1 MEFAFTKSW
10 LWSWTLSRDIPTE
23 DGGSCFGGPHYPC
36 FISSWAWMSL
46 CWAVNETV
54 IYQNHLKFPSWLWSA
69 ESLLVAVPRVGYS
82 LWLSRAVPL
91 WRGRAPVWKPI
102 AADTAWICR
111 QERRK
116 LCARVVRPLLGPT
129 AMASPKCAQW
139 WWAPGFAGGPHALC
153 GAVWALHFCPFSPL
167 RQEAKSWRKSEIH
180 HGLTELFRFFLAVF
194 LTTEIVWY
202 HLSQV
207 PPCPLLE
214 IQMCRAVNR
223 CLAKMLRLTWAWLNW
238 FEIRCGTW
246 EWGRYLNASVWFF
259 I

>member
-116 LCARVVRPLLGPT
+116 LCAHVVQPLLGPT
-129 AMASPKCAQW
+129 AVASPKCAQW

-167 RQEAKSWRKSEIH
+167 RQRGKILEKIGNTSWINRAFQILFSCVSH
-180 HGLTELFRFFLAVF
+180 HRNSVISPFPSPSLPLAWNTDV
-194 LTTEIVWY
+194 
-202 HLSQV
+202 QG
-207 PPCPLLE
+207 C
-214 IQMCRAVNR
+214 
-223 CLAKMLRLTWAWLNW
+223 
-238 FEIRCGTW
+238 
-246 EWGRYLNASVWFF
+246 
-259 I
+259 